1 MSAQTRHTYCSH
13 HAQLIILSLS
23 STYHTSRQSLRDGG
37 EMWVEKRGGVR
48 GGWRQKKQRREERGK
63 KRVEDVL
70 NQETERSWHKDEK
83 QNSRA
88 PEGLGVYV

>member
-1 MSAQTRHTYCSH
+1 
-13 HAQLIILSLS
+13 
-23 STYHTSRQSLRDGG
+23 
-37 EMWVEKRGGVR
+37 MWVEKRGGVR
-48 GGWRQKKQRREERGK
+48 GGMETEKATKGRKRK

>member
-1 MSAQTRHTYCSH
+1 
-13 HAQLIILSLS
+13 
-23 STYHTSRQSLRDGG
+23 
-37 EMWVEKRGGVR
+37 MWVEKRGCVR
-48 GGWRQKKQRREERGK
+48 EGGRKMETEKATKGRKRK

-88 PEGLGVYV
+88 PGGLGVYV